1 MQITP
6 SLGSSGTATR
16 DPAAPVTTPSPDQAE
31 AAQGPFSP
39 SSANDDRYRI
49 TMSHGGRVLAKTK
62 DDGTDAV
69 TRAIQDSKY
78 PEEIKKLMIKIRE
91 LQAQLREKAA
101 ELQEVAADRTLAPR
115 QREMKTAAL
124 RDAVGTISSAIRTAT
139 ATLNDTLTV
148 MRVSREDRDAIG
160 VLLSGA

>member
-6 SLGSSGTATR
+6 PLGSSSTATR
-16 DPAAPVTTPSPDQAE
+16 DPAAAVAAPLPDLAE
-31 AAQGPFSP
+31 SAQGPFSP
-39 SSANDDRYRI
+39 PSADDGRNRI
-49 TMSHGGRVLAKTK
+49 TVSHGGHLLAKTK

-78 PEEIKKLMIKIRE
+78 PEQIKKLMIKIRE

-101 ELQEVAADRTLAPR
+101 ELQEVAADQKLAPR
-115 QREMKTAAL
+115 QREMKMAAL
-124 RDAVGTISSAIRTAT
+124 RDAVGTMTSAIRTAT

-148 MRVSREDRDAIG
+148 MRFSRQDRDAIG
-160 VLLSGA
+160 VLLAGA

>member
-6 SLGSSGTATR
+6 SLGSFGTATR
-16 DPAAPVTTPSPDQAE
+16 DLPAPVAAPSPGQAE
-31 AAQGPFSP
+31 AGQGPFSP
-39 SSANDDRYRI
+39 LSAADGRNRI
-49 TMSHGGRVLAKTK
+49 TMSHGGRLLAKTK

-101 ELQEVAADRTLAPR
+101 ELQEVAADRKLAPR

-124 RDAVGTISSAIRTAT
+124 RDAVGTITSAIRTAT

-148 MRVSREDRDAIG
+148 MRFSREDRDAIG